1 MTLVRFNTQP
11 TFSNVLD
18 QLFYN
23 PEQKKGNCA
32 PSVNIYN
39 QESSFVI
46 ELAVPGYAKEDF
58 NISLEQQT
66 LKISAEAKEN
76 EITDDKF
83 LRREF
88 TLSGVNRSFALP
100 KNIDIENI
108 SADFS
113 NGILKVTLPRKQET
127 IVKKEISIS

>member
-23 PEQKKGNCA
+23 PEQRKGNSA

-39 QESSFVI
+39 QESSFVV

-76 EITDDKF
+76 EVADDKF

-88 TLSGVNRSFALP
+88 ALSGVNRSFALP

-113 NGILKVTLPRKQET
+113 NGILKVILPRKQET

>member
-18 QLFYN
+18 QLFFN
-23 PEQKKGNCA
+23 PEQKNGNCA

-39 QESSFVI
+39 QESSFII
-46 ELAVPGYAKEDF
+46 EMAVPGIAKEDF

-66 LKISAEAKEN
+66 LKIIADAKEN
-76 EITDDKF
+76 EVADDKF

-88 TLSGVNRSFALP
+88 SLSGVNRSFALP